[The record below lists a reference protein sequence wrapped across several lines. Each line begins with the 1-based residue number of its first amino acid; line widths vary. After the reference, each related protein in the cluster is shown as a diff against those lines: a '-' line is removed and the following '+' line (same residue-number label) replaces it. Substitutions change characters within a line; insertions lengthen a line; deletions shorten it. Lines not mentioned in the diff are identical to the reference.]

1 MAMRFTFRSR
11 SVGVRH
17 ARVTAQRDDVNT
29 TERLAPIFVR
39 CGAPDEPAHPANAQG
54 TSRGQEALV
63 WRACPSHWAPCPS
76 PWAPSSQ
83 PRAPPNKRGTAGTP
97 IQLPYSPLS
106 LSYIACPLMSQNHIS
121 LHEPRKTPAFPCK
134 CERPPWAHDS
144 HTLSAPSI
152 EAITARRTCNP
163 SVRIS
168 PPSFFCILVRGHHV
182 HFVEKPPPPHVR
194 RTSACSPRPRVLFAG
209 PIGRPIGRPAP
220 CA

>member
-1 MAMRFTFRSR
+1 MY
-11 SVGVRH
+11 GGPVRH
-17 ARVTAQRDDVNT
+17 IGRHVRHLGRHRHSHARRQTSVAR
-29 TERLAPIFVR
+29 RVR
-39 CGAPDEPAHPANAQG
+39 
-54 TSRGQEALV
+54 
-63 WRACPSHWAPCPS
+63 
-76 PWAPSSQ
+76 
-83 PRAPPNKRGTAGTP
+83 
-97 IQLPYSPLS
+97 PYSPLS
-106 LSYIACPLMSQNHIS
+106 LSYIACPLMNQNHIS

-152 EAITARRTCNP
+152 EAITARRTCSP

-168 PPSFFCILVRGHHV
+168 PPSFFCILMRGHHV
-182 HFVEKPPPPHVR
+182 HFVEKPSPPHVR